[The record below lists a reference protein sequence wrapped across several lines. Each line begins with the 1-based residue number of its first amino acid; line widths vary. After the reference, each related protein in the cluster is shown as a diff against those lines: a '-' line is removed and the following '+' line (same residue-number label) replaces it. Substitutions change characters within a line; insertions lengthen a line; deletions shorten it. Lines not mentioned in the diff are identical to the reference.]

1 MSFKS
6 RSYFMRIFNAICWEE
21 KTVDYWDLD
30 YAIIQMVRTWVPKIL
45 ESSSK
50 DNDWYASV
58 KELWEVADSIVKQ
71 KSMCWKDAA
80 KARERFVQLLAKNFN
95 HLWL

>member
-1 MSFKS
+1 MWV
-6 RSYFMRIFNAICWEE
+6 FNAICWEE

-30 YAIIQMVRTWVPKIL
+30 YAIIHMVHTWVPKIL
-45 ESSSK
+45 ASSSK

-58 KELWEVADSIVKQ
+58 KELWEVAESIVKQ
-71 KSMCWKDAA
+71 KSMCWKDAHRE
-80 KARERFVQLLAKNFN
+80 RERFVQLLAKNFN